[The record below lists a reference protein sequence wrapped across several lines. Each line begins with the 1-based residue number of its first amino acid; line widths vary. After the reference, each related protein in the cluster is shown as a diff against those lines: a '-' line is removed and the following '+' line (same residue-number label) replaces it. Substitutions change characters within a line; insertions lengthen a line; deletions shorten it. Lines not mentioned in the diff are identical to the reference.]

1 VQLVV
6 RSTDYNRFQ
15 EKMRKGTEQLYYWG
29 WNADY
34 PDPENFLFLFH
45 SKQSKV
51 KYQGENASNYENPA
65 FDRLFDRM
73 RDMPNG
79 PERQAVIN
87 EMLEMLRLDAPWVWG
102 LHPKDY
108 ALAHQWVYN
117 RKPTKMGNNTIK
129 YQKLDPVLRERLRIE
144 WNRPI
149 VVPIGIGVVVLLFA
163 ILPAVIVYRRRE
175 RAAGLSPVEGTP

>member
-1 VQLVV
+1 
-6 RSTDYNRFQ
+6 
-15 EKMRKGTEQLYYWG
+15 
-29 WNADY
+29 
-34 PDPENFLFLFH
+34 
-45 SKQSKV
+45 
-51 KYQGENASNYENPA
+51 
-65 FDRLFDRM
+65 
-73 RDMPNG
+73 
-79 PERQAVIN
+79 VIN

-129 YQKLDPVLRERLRIE
+129 YQKLDPLLRERLRVE

-149 VVPIGIGVVVLLFA
+149 VLPIAIGVVVLLLA

-175 RAAGLSPVEGTP
+175 RAGGLSPVEGTP